1 MRIGH
6 HQLGVPG
13 ARLAGGELV
22 EVESA
27 RADGAVEFH
36 PVSRLVLVVELR
48 RGPEEALLADLALV
62 GALGQADMGL
72 ARGGALD
79 LAQRDPVLGHGFLLC
94 LCLQHAAADLVELDR
109 FEQGAE
115 IALAEALVAAALDD
129 LEEDGA
135 DHRLGEDLQ
144 QEPAALGRR
153 AVDQDAVG
161 GQTLQVLAVT
171 RQALVDLLE
180 IGVRHG
186 LERHALGPERLD
198 RLVDV
203 VGAERDVLDALAV
216 IGREVFLDL
225 RLVVGALVD
234 RDADLAARAGH
245 RLALQ
250 PGELAFDVEVADFAE
265 IEEAFVEIGPL
276 RHAPAMDVVRQV
288 IDVGE
293 ADALGIVLDA
303 GQILEVDV
311 VDRAALAVTVDQVDQ
326 RIADALDRRDIEL
339 HRPDLALDA
348 PGAKRQRPL
357 VGEGRVLD
365 PERDGAN
372 AGAVHARE
380 TLGEAVLLGID
391 DEVDVALAVERDILG
406 AVLRDLHE
414 AHVLEQRAERRWIGC
429 CVFDELE
436 AVGAHRI
443 DFVDL
448 GDFGTLDAGHMRPPE
463 LTQAVN

>member
-6 HQLGVPG
+6 HRLGVPG

-36 PVSRLVLVVELR
+36 PIGRLVLVVELR
-48 RGPEEALLADLALV
+48 RGHEEALLADLALI

-94 LCLQHAAADLVELDR
+94 LCLQYAAADLVELDR

-180 IGVRHG
+180 IGVGHG
-186 LERHALGPERLD
+186 LEWHALGPERLD

-245 RLALQ
+245 RLALE
-250 PGELAFDVEVADFAE
+250 PGELALDIEVADFAE
-265 IEEAFVEIGPL
+265 IEQPLVEVSPFG
-276 RHAPAMDVVRQV
+276 HAPAMDVVRQV
-288 IDVGE
+288 VDVGE
-293 ADALGIVLDA
+293 ADALGAVLDA

-311 VDRAALAVTVDQVDQ
+311 VDRAAIAIAVDQIDQ
-326 RIADALDRRDIEL
+326 RITDALDGRDIEL

-348 PGAKRQRPL
+348 PRTKRQGAL
-357 VGEGRVLD
+357 VGRRRVAD
-365 PERDGAN
+365 SERDGAD
-372 AGAVHARE
+372 AGPVHARE
-380 TLGEAVLLGID
+380 ALGEAVLLGVD
-391 DEVDVALAVERDILG
+391 DEV
-406 AVLRDLHE
+406 
-414 AHVLEQRAERRWIGC
+414 HV
-429 CVFDELE
+429 
-436 AVGAHRI
+436 
-443 DFVDL
+443 
-448 GDFGTLDAGHMRPPE
+448 TL
-463 LTQAVN
+463 